1 MFPDVRGGEDL
12 GRGAGQGDRHEDRLV
27 ELALPKF
34 IQTEVID
41 IPSRIFLIDFFFMRI
56 VNLCLL

>member
-34 IQTEVID
+34 IQTEYRRVLD
-41 IPSRIFLIDFFFMRI
+41 IPSRISLIDFFS
-56 VNLCLL
+56 